1 VTILQAAILGVVQ
14 GLTEFLPISSDGHLA
29 VTYRLMGTSP
39 NLAFEVFLHAAT
51 LGAMLVY
58 FWSDVVRLLS
68 SLLPKNRE
76 RTGERRLVLLIAIA
90 TVISAVVALALGD
103 VVQPLSESM
112 VAVALGFL
120 GTTLLLVIAEIA
132 DRKGPVLEG
141 PQRLSFTKLGV
152 VGLLQG
158 LAVLPGLSRS
168 GSTISGG
175 MLFGLSREDA
185 ARFAFLLGI
194 PIIALASAKDTLD
207 VVQGAAHLPGAPTA
221 LVVGFLAAGL
231 SGYAAIWGLLKFVK
245 THSLYWFA
253 AYTGVLGT
261 VMLLSATVF
270 GRG

>member
-1 VTILQAAILGVVQ
+1 MTVLQSAILGVVQ

-29 VTYRLMGTSP
+29 VAYRLMGSAP
-39 NLAFEVFLHAAT
+39 NLSFEVFLHAAT
-51 LGAMLVY
+51 LLAMLTY
-58 FWSDVVRLLS
+58 FWSDIGRLLS
-68 SLLPKNRE
+68 SLMPKNSE
-76 RTGERRLVLLIAIA
+76 RVRDRRLVLLIAVA
-90 TVISAVVALALGD
+90 TVVSGVVALALSD
-103 VVQPLSESM
+103 IVQPLSESM

-120 GTTLLLVIAEIA
+120 GTTVLLVTAEVA
-132 DRKGPVLEG
+132 DRKGPKLES
-141 PQRLSFTKLGV
+141 PDRLGFMQLGV

-175 MLFGLSREDA
+175 MFFGMSREHA
-185 ARFAFLLGI
+185 ARFSFLIGI
-194 PIIALASAKDTLD
+194 PIIALASAKDVLD
-207 VVQGAAHLPGAPTA
+207 VAQGASHLPGSPTA

-231 SGYAAIWGLLKFVK
+231 GGYAAIWGLLKFVK

-261 VMLLSATVF
+261 AMLLGATIF